1 MLEKCANA
9 QERWGGVDQL
19 IDRWLADRNELVMLY
34 TTLRNNNPPNSDIR
48 QQLNLFCSALLDYV
62 SAGHF
67 AVYEQLVLGAEDAG
81 DERGLELMSKVMP
94 RIETIT
100 QFAVLFNDY
109 YGAQT
114 KRPLK
119 ADVMQSRLLKMGGLL
134 DERFE
139 LEDCLIEILHSAHCS
154 IQHTTETVTE

>member
-1 MLEKCANA
+1 MLERCQTA
-9 QERWGGVDQL
+9 QERWGGVDRL
-19 IDRWLADRNELVMLY
+19 VDRWLADRKELVEHY
-34 TTLRNNNPPNSDIR
+34 IALRDRKAQDNSIR
-48 QQLNLFCSALLDYV
+48 QQLNVFCSALLDYV

-67 AVYEQLVLGAEDAG
+67 SIYEQLVREAEEAG
-81 DERGLELMSKVMP
+81 DERALELMSRVMP

-100 QFAVLFNDY
+100 QFAVIFNDY

-119 ADVMQSRLLKMGGLL
+119 EEVMQSRLVKMGGLM

-139 LEDCLIEILHSAHCS
+139 LEDCLIEVLHTANRNTQS
-154 IQHTTETVTE
+154 ITETVE